1 MSSVGLLNSTVKSS
15 HAVIIKIP
23 DGFGYEYLIKN
34 LNINKESDL
43 IKISPRIHG
52 SQKTEN
58 INTEDIIDIQEKTR
72 GISKNQQYYFILGA
86 DKMSESAQNKF
97 LKLLEEPRDNLH
109 FIMVTSR
116 IEKLIITIR
125 SRAQLVAI
133 SSISL
138 EESKAILDKFK
149 IDDIKTKQILFLA
162 NGLPGEIEK
171 LATDRKYFSSNLKI
185 MELAKKWVSGNTFD
199 KVIVINDLKSNRE
212 QALLTISRTIELLAK
227 TLEPGNYENSIRKAS
242 RLTKAYKSIQGNG
255 NIRLNLIE
263 ATME

>member
-34 LNINKESDL
+34 LNINKKSDL

-109 FIMVTSR
+109 FIMVT
-116 IEKLIITIR
+116 
-125 SRAQLVAI
+125 
-133 SSISL
+133 
-138 EESKAILDKFK
+138 
-149 IDDIKTKQILFLA
+149 
-162 NGLPGEIEK
+162 
-171 LATDRKYFSSNLKI
+171 
-185 MELAKKWVSGNTFD
+185 
-199 KVIVINDLKSNRE
+199 
-212 QALLTISRTIELLAK
+212 
-227 TLEPGNYENSIRKAS
+227 
-242 RLTKAYKSIQGNG
+242 
-255 NIRLNLIE
+255 
-263 ATME
+263 

>member
-34 LNINKESDL
+34 LNINKKSDL

-138 EESKAILDKFK
+138 EESKAILDRFK

-185 MELAKKWVSGNTFD
+185 
-199 KVIVINDLKSNRE
+199 IN
-212 QALLTISRTIELLAK
+212 
-227 TLEPGNYENSIRKAS
+227 
-242 RLTKAYKSIQGNG
+242 
-255 NIRLNLIE
+255 
-263 ATME
+263 